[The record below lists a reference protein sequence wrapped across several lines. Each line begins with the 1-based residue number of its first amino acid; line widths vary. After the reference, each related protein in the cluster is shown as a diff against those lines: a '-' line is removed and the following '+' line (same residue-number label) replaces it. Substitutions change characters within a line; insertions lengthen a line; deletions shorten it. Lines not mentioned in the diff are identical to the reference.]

1 LSVHC
6 LQLPIVIVVMS
17 LLLITLDL
25 DLTELTNVTAC
36 MALRTTLQK
45 VKTTC
50 TRKI

>member
-25 DLTELTNVTAC
+25 DFN
-36 MALRTTLQK
+36 RTDQCDCLHGT
-45 VKTTC
+45 
-50 TRKI
+50 